1 MGSDDGNALSRH
13 GPLRRAISV
22 LAVFLWGGVFVVS
35 GVSAGCFELHNAPNP
50 QVWLILAWAFTGFHL
65 VEAAI
70 DGRQGGRIR
79 G

>member
-22 LAVFLWGGVFVVS
+22 VAVFMWGGVFVASV
-35 GVSAGCFELHNAPNP
+35 VSAGCFELHNAPNP
-50 QVWLILAWAFTGFHL
+50 QLWLVLAWAFTAFHL
-65 VEAAI
+65 VEAVI
-70 DGRQGGRIR
+70 DGRRGGCIR